1 MDYMNVRSIW
11 EVHSMFS
18 LFFDHD
24 FIDLIGAKSEF
35 FEKGLLSKDS
45 RASLK
50 EIRDEVYERSIP

>member
-45 RASLK
+45 RASL
-50 EIRDEVYERSIP
+50 